1 MAYRA
6 WGYQPYPI
14 YQPMPQSQGIAGV
27 RFVNGIDEAKSV
39 AIPYGTKALFMDM
52 NEDAFYIKETDATGA
67 STVDMY
73 TFVKVEPEHE
83 DYVTRAEFE
92 ELKQK
97 YESVVQQGQVQQHP
111 AQQQSAIT
119 TDAAYPYNQSGTG
132 QATGS
137 AAYPGTWDNAGG
149 MGANGVSGV

>member
-1 MAYRA
+1 MYY
-6 WGYQPYPI
+6 GYQPYPV

-27 RFVNGIDEAKSV
+27 RFVNGIDEAKAV

-83 DYVTRAEFE
+83 EYVTRAEFE
-92 ELKQK
+92 ELKRR
-97 YESVVQQGQVQQHP
+97 YESVVQQSQDKQQYS
-111 AQQQSAIT
+111 AQQQSTIT
-119 TDAAYPYNQSGTG
+119 VDATHPDDQPRAG
-132 QATGS
+132 QAAG
-137 AAYPGTWDNAGG
+137 AATYSGAWNNAGG
-149 MGANGVSGV
+149 VGTDGY